1 MRSFNWNI
9 IYCCSNTWS
18 IYGCL
23 NLILND
29 YLSLLIFWPVT
40 SLSTY
45 TGFILMEYIK
55 GKVKDS
61 SLVPGEHAKFMDCCN
76 LLEFTVE
83 EIMRLRHVLALP
95 KKVRQ
100 EGESKL
106 HVLIMNVYLVV
117 IWIFFFSYIFLVVI
131 WFLVGVLV

>member
-1 MRSFNWNI
+1 
-9 IYCCSNTWS
+9 
-18 IYGCL
+18 
-23 NLILND
+23 
-29 YLSLLIFWPVT
+29 
-40 SLSTY
+40 
-45 TGFILMEYIK
+45 MEYIK

-76 LLEFTVE
+76 LLKFTVE

-106 HVLIMNVYLVV
+106 HVLIMNV
-117 IWIFFFSYIFLVVI
+117 FLVVI
-131 WFLVGVLV
+131 